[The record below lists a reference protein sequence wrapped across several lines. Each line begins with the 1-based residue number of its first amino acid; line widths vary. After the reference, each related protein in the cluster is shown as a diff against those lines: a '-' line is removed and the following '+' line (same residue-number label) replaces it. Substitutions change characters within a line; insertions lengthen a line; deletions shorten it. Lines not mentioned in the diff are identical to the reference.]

1 MRILVGMMHPK
12 HVYMFKNFI
21 RVMVQRGHEVRIV
34 TVEKDLTETLL
45 KRANLPYDHIGEN
58 PTSFLGKLFNTP
70 LWIFR
75 TYNISRRFKPDIFVG
90 QAFPHFAHVAAL
102 QGKPYIIFE
111 DSEPAHVVQA
121 ITFPFASSIVT
132 PSCYREDLGKKHVKS
147 ESYFELAYLHPNHF
161 SPSKSVLKNL
171 GLQDGE
177 KYVVVRFVSWSAV
190 HDIGQEGGFNIEKKR
205 ELIQEIAKYCK
216 VIVSSESPLPKDLE
230 KYRITL
236 APDKIHDLV
245 YYATLVIGDSQTMTT
260 EAGVLGTPA
269 IRCNSFVGKD
279 DMGNFLELENSYGLI
294 FNYRSADEAI
304 GKAIELLQDNTIV
317 ETWLAKRKRLLKEKC
332 DFSQYMVEYVEGY
345 L

>member
-21 RVMVQRGHEVRIV
+21 HVMVQRGHEVKII

-45 KRANLPYDHIGEN
+45 KRANLSYDHIGEN

-70 LWIFR
+70 LWMFR
-75 TYNISRRFKPDIFVG
+75 TYNISRHFKPNILVG
-90 QAFPHFAHVAAL
+90 QAFPHFAYVAAL
-102 QGKPYIIFE
+102 QRKPYIIFE

-121 ITFPFASSIVT
+121 ITFPFASVIVT
-132 PSCYREDLGKKHVKS
+132 PSCYREDLGEKHVKS

-161 SPSKSVLKNL
+161 SPSKSVLLDL
-171 GLQDGE
+171 GLQEGE
-177 KYVVVRFVSWSAV
+177 KFAVVRFVSWSAV
-190 HDIGQEGGFNIEKKR
+190 HDIGQEGGFNLEKKR
-205 ELIQEIAKYCK
+205 KLIREIEKYCK

-269 IRCNSFVGKD
+269 IRCNSFVGED
-279 DMGNFLELENSYGLI
+279 DMGNFLELEKRYGLI

-304 GKAIELLQDNTIV
+304 GKAIELLQDSTIV
-317 ETWLAKRKRLLKEKC
+317 ETWLEKRERLLKEKC
-332 DFSQYMVEYVEGY
+332 DFSQYMVEFVEGY